1 MGDNN
6 IQDKLGYLWVITTFK
21 IKWSTAFKINW
32 GTYG

>member
-6 IQDKLGYLWVITTFK
+6 IQDKMEYSIQDKLGYLWVITT
-21 IKWSTAFKINW
+21 IKINW